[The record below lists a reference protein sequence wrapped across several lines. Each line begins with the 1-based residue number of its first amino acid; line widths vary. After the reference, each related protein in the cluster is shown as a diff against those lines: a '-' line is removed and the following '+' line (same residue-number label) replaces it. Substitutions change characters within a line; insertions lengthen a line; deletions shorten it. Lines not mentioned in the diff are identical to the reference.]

1 MRSLHSD
8 IVRDIIAGVEA
19 VGGNVAQSHNADTLI
34 INDEFTVSIVIARCL
49 QTGAGAY
56 RWNIRLGTGQLPDLS
71 IVVRMGQANTA
82 PLDYYLLPTFD
93 MTKSQLR
100 LAENNGLSLDAFRA
114 GSLAHFFDMAA
125 RAPILEVA

>member
-19 VGGNVAQSHNADTLI
+19 VGGDLALDPSSDTLI

-56 RWNIRLGTGQLPDLS
+56 RWNIRLNTGQLPDLS
-71 IVVRMGQANTA
+71 IVVRMGQSNRT

-93 MTKSQLR
+93 MTKSKLR
-100 LAENNGLSLDAFRA
+100 LAENNSLSLDAFRFDN
-114 GSLAHFFDMAA
+114 LAHFFNMAA